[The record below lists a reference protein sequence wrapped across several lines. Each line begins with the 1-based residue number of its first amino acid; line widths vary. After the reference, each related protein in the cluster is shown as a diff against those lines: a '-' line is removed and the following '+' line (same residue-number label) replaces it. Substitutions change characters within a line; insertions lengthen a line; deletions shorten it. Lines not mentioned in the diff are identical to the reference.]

1 MSEDIFNGHN
11 YRMLASRGQK
21 AEARNTAKQP
31 SRHEIVP
38 SNKEKMARWLVK
50 GAGTLRIDQAL
61 QTHLGQRSQK
71 PTGEHLLIPAPHTPQ
86 VERGRLHKEVE
97 ASRQAWISSVC
108 LRESSRSA
116 LGGSAHVPEQGRD
129 WSWPEL

>member
-1 MSEDIFNGHN
+1 VVVE
-11 YRMLASRGQK
+11 
-21 AEARNTAKQP
+21 
-31 SRHEIVP
+31 
-38 SNKEKMARWLVK
+38 
-50 GAGTLRIDQAL
+50 GAGALHIDQAL

-108 LRESSRSA
+108 LRESPRSA
-116 LGGSAHVPEQGRD
+116 LGGSAHVPEQVRG
-129 WSWPEL
+129 WSWPELWNPG